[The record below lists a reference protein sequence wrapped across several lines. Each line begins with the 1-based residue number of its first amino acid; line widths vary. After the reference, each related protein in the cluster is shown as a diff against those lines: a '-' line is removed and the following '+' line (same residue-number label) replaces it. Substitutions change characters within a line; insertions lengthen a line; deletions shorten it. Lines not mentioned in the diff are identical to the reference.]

1 MAAPSNPHRVWVGNL
16 SPALP
21 RHVLAE
27 QVQWLGLQV
36 LDFALF
42 HQSGGVNSAAVLA
55 FGSSAEA
62 QYAVTLLN
70 GLVSPALC
78 GAGASAPVK
87 ARHARGNSG
96 VRPHVMA
103 PSSNGGFSGGVIR
116 LRPQTATA
124 QTSQPKPPQPKPPSY
139 PPPAVKRSC
148 SPPTPPWRKKR
159 TRVAKAEANP
169 RYTT

>member
-1 MAAPSNPHRVWVGNL
+1 MAAPPNPHRVWVGNL
-16 SPALP
+16 SFALP

-27 QVQWLGLQV
+27 TVQWLGRQV
-36 LDFALF
+36 LDFAVFFLIF
-42 HQSGGVNSAAVLA
+42 CVISACVIGLV
-55 FGSSAEA
+55 SSAEA

-96 VRPHVMA
+96 VSPHVMA

-116 LRPQTATA
+116 LRPQAATA
-124 QTSQPKPPQPKPPSY
+124 QTCRSRRNPS
-139 PPPAVKRSC
+139 R
-148 SPPTPPWRKKR
+148 RR
-159 TRVAKAEANP
+159 ILLLR
-169 RYTT
+169 